1 MRGKKGGREARNR
14 EERKEGRKKE
24 GRENKLRK
32 EVAPKVSIY
41 MFSTD
46 EVGRKGKKRQ
56 KSVFRENEP

>member
-14 EERKEGRKKE
+14 EERKE